1 MIPEVSEVQRRR
13 KLLGLTQT
21 QIAKMSGVSQSL
33 IAKIESGKI
42 DPSYSRVKKLLE
54 TMDRLKKKDEKLAKE
69 VMVTKMFKV
78 TEKDKV
84 KKAVDMMHKYAISQ
98 IPVFRN
104 GTMVGGISE
113 RTLINLASEGHELNE
128 VLRKDIGSVMEIPFP
143 TVSQETPVK
152 ALSSLLSVFPA
163 VVVVKQNKIVGII
176 ARSDLF

>member
-69 VMVTKMFKV
+69 VMVTKIFKI

-84 KKAVDMMHKYAISQ
+84 KKAIDLMHKHAISQ

-104 GTMVGGISE
+104 GAMVGGVSE
-113 RTLINLASEGHELNE
+113 RTLINLVSEGHELNE
-128 VLRKDIGSVMEIPFP
+128 VLRKEIGEVMDIPFP

>member
-84 KKAVDMMHKYAISQ
+84 KKAIDLMHKHAISQ

-104 GTMVGGISE
+104 GTMVGGVSE
-113 RTLINLASEGHELNE
+113 RTLINLVSEGHELNE
-128 VLRKDIGSVMEIPFP
+128 VLRKEIGEVMDIPFP

-152 ALSSLLSVFPA
+152 ALSSLLSVFSA